1 MTRTSYTA
9 GLASL
14 VLMILAPSAWG
25 QAIDIPM
32 LVTGAHG
39 PDSWMSAQ
47 YAHQFE
53 VDIDNSG
60 GPGAPST
67 EMSRDSL
74 QLVAG
79 HRFQLSDDV
88 FMVANAAY
96 QGTYYDFSNGNG
108 TNTQLRWNG
117 IHQGTAMLG
126 VGWTVDESWTL
137 VALGLGRISG
147 EDGAHV
153 GESLTGGGA
162 LVVDYEWSETLS
174 TGLII
179 GVLSQLE
186 DSVGI
191 LPIPTVDWRFS
202 DGWLLHFGIVGM
214 TYPGVGPEVSYRSD
228 MWEIAMGGSY
238 QVRRYRLDERS
249 SGLASEGIGQEKAFP
264 LYARAGWTPNKNVS
278 LGVTVGVTV
287 GGEIRSGRKNGS
299 RQGLLK
305 EDYDPAPMAGL
316 QASFRF

>member
-25 QAIDIPM
+25 QGIDIPM
-32 LVTGAHG
+32 LVTGTHG

-47 YAHQFE
+47 WAHQFE
-53 VDIDNSG
+53 VDVDRGDDGSR
-60 GPGAPST
+60 AK
-67 EMSRDSL
+67 MARDSL

-79 HRFQLSDDV
+79 HRFELSDGV

-96 QGTYYDFSNGNG
+96 QGTYYDFSNGG
-108 TNTQLRWNG
+108 GPETQLRWNG

-126 VGWTVDESWTL
+126 VGWTVNESWTL
-137 VALGLGRISG
+137 VGLGLGRISG
-147 EDGAHV
+147 EAGAHV
-153 GESLTGGGA
+153 GDSLTGGGA

-214 TYPGVGPEVSYRSD
+214 AYPGVGPEVSYRSD
-228 MWEIAMGGSY
+228 NWEIAMGGSY
-238 QVRRYRLDERS
+238 QSRRYRLDERS
-249 SGLASEGIGQEKAFP
+249 GPTNEGIGQETSFP
-264 LYARAGWTPNKNVS
+264 IYARAGWSPNKNVS

-287 GGEIRSGRKNGS
+287 GGEIRSGRESGS
-299 RQGLLK
+299 RIFK